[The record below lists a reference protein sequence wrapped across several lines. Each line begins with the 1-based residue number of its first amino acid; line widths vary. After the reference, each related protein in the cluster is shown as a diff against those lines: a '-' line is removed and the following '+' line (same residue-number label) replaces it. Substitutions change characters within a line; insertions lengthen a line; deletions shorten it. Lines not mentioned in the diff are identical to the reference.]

1 MQAVVSKGEG
11 GGRACLLAVVLL
23 GQRYGRKKALST
35 FLFFPLDPSP
45 SSSSSDSDER
55 SCPRWSGGREHPSQ
69 WASKQAAALG
79 NSPFMRG
86 HIKMCRTWRMLSQYF
101 MVSPSEVKRAARS
114 TLVYIGIFKTRMG
127 KVQSI
132 ILGWRRQSMRNLGA
146 ERPVLA

>member
-45 SSSSSDSDER
+45 SSSSDSDER

-101 MVSPSEVKRAARS
+101 MVSPSEVKRAVRS

-146 ERPVLA
+146 ERPALA